1 MQTLFKTILPLFKT
15 ITLGFAAI
23 LAPTLMAGDLAL
35 SAAQPS
41 AQPVRVLAFGDS
53 LTQGYGVPPGMEF
66 PARLE
71 RALNAKGLDVTI
83 INAGVSGETS
93 AGGLARV
100 DWLLGDG
107 KSGPDAAIVE
117 LGSNDGLRGLSASEM
132 EKNLDSILA
141 KLKARGIPV
150 LFAGMKA
157 PRNFGARYAADY
169 DAVFPR
175 LAVKYDVL
183 FYPFFLEGVAL
194 DRALVQPDGLHP
206 NQAGVDTIVK
216 AITPLAERLVQ
227 QARIL
232 RAGTPTQK

>member
-1 MQTLFKTILPLFKT
+1 MQTLFKTILVGLV
-15 ITLGFAAI
+15 AI
-23 LAPTLMAGDLAL
+23 LAPTMMAADLAL
-35 SAAQPS
+35 SAAQMPQTS
-41 AQPVRVLAFGDS
+41 GQPVRILAFGDS
-53 LTQGYGVPPGMEF
+53 LTQGYGVPPGTEF

-71 RALNAKGLDVTI
+71 RALNAKGLYVTV

-93 AGGLARV
+93 AGGLARI

-107 KSGPDAAIVE
+107 KNGPDAAIVE
-117 LGSNDGLRGLSASEM
+117 LGANDGLRGLSAGEM
-132 EKNLDSILA
+132 EKNLDAILA

-169 DAVFPR
+169 DSVFPR
-175 LAVKYDVL
+175 LAMKYEAL

-206 NQAGVDTIVK
+206 NPAGVDAIVK

-227 QARIL
+227 QARSR

>member
-1 MQTLFKTILPLFKT
+1 MHTLFKTILISL
-15 ITLGFAAI
+15 AAI
-23 LAPTLMAGDLAL
+23 LAPAILASDLAI
-35 SAAQPS
+35 SAAQE
-41 AQPVRVLAFGDS
+41 PVRILAFGDS
-53 LTQGYGVPPGMEF
+53 LTQGYGVPPGKEF

-71 RALNAKGLDVTI
+71 KALNAHGLDVTV

-117 LGSNDGLRGLSASEM
+117 LGANDGLRGLPVAEM
-132 EKNLDSILA
+132 EKNLDAILA
-141 KLKARGIPV
+141 KFKARGIPV

-157 PRNFGARYAADY
+157 PRNFGPRYAADY
-169 DAVFPR
+169 DQVFPK
-175 LAVKYDVL
+175 LTQKYDVL

-206 NQAGVDTIVK
+206 NPAGVDAIVK
-216 AITPLAERLVQ
+216 GIQPLAERLLQ
-227 QARIL
+227 QVKTR
-232 RAGTPTQK
+232 RAGVPAKK

>member
-1 MQTLFKTILPLFKT
+1 MHTLFKTILVGL
-15 ITLGFAAI
+15 AAI
-23 LAPTLMAGDLAL
+23 LAPTMMAGDLAR
-35 SAAQPS
+35 SAAQMPQGA

-53 LTQGYGVPPGMEF
+53 LTQGYGVPPGTEF

-71 RALNAKGLDVTI
+71 RALNARGLDVTV

-93 AGGLARV
+93 AGGLARI

-107 KSGPDAAIVE
+107 KNGPDAAIVE
-117 LGSNDGLRGLSASEM
+117 LGANDGLRGLSAAEM
-132 EKNLDSILA
+132 EKNLDAILA

-169 DAVFPR
+169 DAVFPK
-175 LAVKYDVL
+175 LAMKYDAL
-183 FYPFFLEGVAL
+183 FYPFFLDGVAL

-206 NQAGVDTIVK
+206 NPAGVDAIVK
-216 AITPLAERLVQ
+216 GITPLAERLVQ
-227 QARIL
+227 QVRTRRTGPPA
-232 RAGTPTQK
+232 QK

>member
-1 MQTLFKTILPLFKT
+1 MRTLFKTIL
-15 ITLGFAAI
+15 IGAAAI
-23 LAPTLMAGDLAL
+23 LAPAIVASDLAL
-35 SAAQPS
+35 SAAQE
-41 AQPVRVLAFGDS
+41 PVRILAFGDS
-53 LTQGYGVPPGMEF
+53 LTQGYGVPPGKEF

-71 RALNAKGLDVTI
+71 KALNARGLDVTV

-107 KSGPDAAIVE
+107 KSGPDAAMVE
-117 LGSNDGLRGLSASEM
+117 LGANDGLRGLPVAEM
-132 EKNLDSILA
+132 EKNLDAILA
-141 KLKARGIPV
+141 RFKARNIPV

-169 DAVFPR
+169 DQVFPK
-175 LAVKYDVL
+175 LAQKYDVL

-206 NQAGVDTIVK
+206 NPAGVDAIVK
-216 AITPLAERLVQ
+216 GIQPLAERLAQ
-227 QARIL
+227 QAKAR
-232 RAGTPTQK
+232 RAGVPAKK

>member
-1 MQTLFKTILPLFKT
+1 MQTLFKTILVGLV
-15 ITLGFAAI
+15 AI
-23 LAPTLMAGDLAL
+23 LAPAMVAGDLAH
-35 SAAQPS
+35 SAAQMPQKS

-53 LTQGYGVPPGMEF
+53 LTQGYGVPPGTDF

-71 RALNAKGLDVTI
+71 RALNAKGLDVTV

-93 AGGLARV
+93 AGGLARI

-107 KSGPDAAIVE
+107 KNGPDAAIVE
-117 LGSNDGLRGLSASEM
+117 LGANDGLRGLSAAEM

-141 KLKARGIPV
+141 KFKSRGIPV

-157 PRNFGARYAADY
+157 PRNFGERYATDY

-175 LAVKYDVL
+175 LAMKYEAL

-206 NQAGVDTIVK
+206 NPAGVDAIVK
-216 AITPLAERLVQ
+216 GIAPLAERLVQ
-227 QARIL
+227 QARTRRIGP
-232 RAGTPTQK
+232 AQK

>member
-1 MQTLFKTILPLFKT
+1 MQTLFKTILVGL
-15 ITLGFAAI
+15 AAI
-23 LAPTLMAGDLAL
+23 LAPMMMAADLAR
-35 SAAQPS
+35 SAAQMPQPS

-53 LTQGYGVPPGMEF
+53 LTQGYGVPPGTEF

-71 RALNAKGLDVTI
+71 RALDAKGLEVTV

-107 KSGPDAAIVE
+107 KNGPDAAIVE
-117 LGSNDGLRGLSASEM
+117 LGANDGLRGLSASEM

-141 KLKARGIPV
+141 KFKARGIPV

-175 LAVKYDVL
+175 LAMKYDAL

-206 NQAGVDTIVK
+206 NPAGVDAIVK
-216 AITPLAERLVQ
+216 GITPLAERLVQ
-227 QARIL
+227 QARTR

>member
-1 MQTLFKTILPLFKT
+1 MRILFKTIL
-15 ITLGFAAI
+15 IGVAAI
-23 LAPTLMAGDLAL
+23 LAPAIMPSDLAL
-35 SAAQPS
+35 SAARE
-41 AQPVRVLAFGDS
+41 PVRVLAFGDS
-53 LTQGYGVPPGMEF
+53 LTQGYGVPPGKEF
-66 PARLE
+66 PAQLE
-71 RALNAKGLDVTI
+71 KALNARGLDVTV

-117 LGSNDGLRGLSASEM
+117 LGANDGLRGLPVAEM
-132 EKNLDSILA
+132 EKNLDAILA
-141 KLKARGIPV
+141 KFKARNIPV

-169 DAVFPR
+169 DQVFPK
-175 LAVKYDVL
+175 LARKYDVL

-206 NQAGVDTIVK
+206 NPAGVDAIVK
-216 AITPLAERLVQ
+216 GIQPIAERLVQ
-227 QARIL
+227 QARAR
-232 RAGTPTQK
+232 RAGVPAKK

>member
-1 MQTLFKTILPLFKT
+1 
-15 ITLGFAAI
+15 
-23 LAPTLMAGDLAL
+23 
-35 SAAQPS
+35 
-41 AQPVRVLAFGDS
+41 VRVLAFGDS
-53 LTQGYGVPPGMEF
+53 LTQGYGVPPGTEF

-83 INAGVSGETS
+83 VNAGVSGETS

-107 KSGPDAAIVE
+107 KNGPDAAIVE
-117 LGSNDGLRGLSASEM
+117 LGANDGLRGLSASDM

-157 PRNFGARYAADY
+157 PRNFGERYAAEY

-175 LAVKYDVL
+175 LAKKYDTL

-206 NQAGVDTIVK
+206 NPAGIDAIVK
-216 AITPLAERLVQ
+216 AIAPLTERLVQ
-227 QARIL
+227 QARTR